1 MSVFTDV
8 LAAGDM
14 EPVVFVIARFQDELV
29 SESVRSQMLKR
40 VQHDRKLTF
49 GVTKESSLLTAHG
62 SLLSELYVLSLSL
75 CGCARPRE

>member
-29 SESVRSQMLKR
+29 EVGVLLEEGDPSVGGF
-40 VQHDRKLTF
+40 HI
-49 GVTKESSLLTAHG
+49 GVDTVAFFTG
-62 SLLSELYVLSLSL
+62 
-75 CGCARPRE
+75 AREKGQADVGGFA